1 MNDLGLIVM
10 DIVMACVFGVL
21 GVVALA
27 GVVLGAWWHIG
38 TAAMCGGMVWM
49 LVAEVRGER
58 KRKKTNKSGRY
69 K

>member
-21 GVVALA
+21 GVVALV
-27 GVVLGAWWHIG
+27 GVVLGAWWHLG
-38 TAAMCGGMVWM
+38 TAAMCGVMVWM
-49 LVAEVRGER
+49 LVAEARGELNR
-58 KRKKTNKSGRY
+58 THKSGRY